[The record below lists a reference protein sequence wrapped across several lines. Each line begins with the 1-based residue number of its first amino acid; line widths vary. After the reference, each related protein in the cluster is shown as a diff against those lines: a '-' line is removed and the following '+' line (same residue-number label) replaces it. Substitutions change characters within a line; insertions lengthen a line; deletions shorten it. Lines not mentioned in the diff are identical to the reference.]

1 MFMDNKAL
9 LDQLM
14 GKDRNKPTYK
24 GIPEQWKQH
33 DMCKPYLLDF
43 CPYELFS
50 NTKMY
55 LGNCR
60 GIHSDVV
67 KQQFEST
74 KDSDKPAL
82 IRKYEL
88 DFLTQLE
95 RILDNIEVRYR
106 KAKERIGHQKV
117 NLQLPSD
124 KQAELDE
131 MNEDIS
137 IAMKQ
142 VERYAEQGQ
151 LDESSLLMSKVEELT
166 NRANERKKELES
178 RYFISEKV
186 CEVCSALSTFSVTAD
201 GWIDDHMRGRQHT
214 GSERVRM
221 KVIEIKNRYRLPL
234 ARRDRDFTPSESLK
248 HELKQEGREV
258 VTADLENGE
267 LDLERITPPR
277 RSRSRS
283 NRGRR
288 RPRERARRSATPDD
302 RRPRRS
308 RSVSSS
314 RSMVSVTFD

>member
-1 MFMDNKAL
+1 
-9 LDQLM
+9 M
-14 GKDRNKPTYK
+14 GKDRNKPTYR
-24 GIPEQWKQH
+24 GISEQWKQH
-33 DMCKPYLLDF
+33 EMCKPYLLDF

-55 LGNCR
+55 LGSCK
-60 GIHSDVV
+60 GTHSDVV
-67 KQQFEST
+67 KQQFESSN
-74 KDSDKPAL
+74 DGDKASL

-106 KAKERIGHQKV
+106 KAKDRIGNQKV
-117 NLQLPSD
+117 VKTLPAEH
-124 KQAELDE
+124 QAELDG
-131 MNEDIS
+131 MNEEIS
-137 IAMKQ
+137 VSMKQ
-142 VERYAEQGQ
+142 VEKYAEQGR
-151 LDESSLLMSKVEELT
+151 LEESALLMSKVEELT
-166 NRANERKKELES
+166 TRANERKRELEN
-178 RYFISEKV
+178 RYFISETV

-201 GWIDDHMRGRQHT
+201 GWIDDHLRGRQHT

-221 KVIEIKNRYRLPL
+221 KVIEIKNKYKLPL

-248 HELKQEGREV
+248 HELKQEGREI

-283 NRGRR
+283 HRGRR
-288 RPRERARRSATPDD
+288 RQERRSRRSITPDT
-302 RRPRRS
+302 RLPRRS

-314 RSMVSVTFD
+314 RSMVSVTFE